1 MGRSPLL
8 RPGIPVS
15 TPEESPTHSSGPSV
29 PGDGGVRPGAE
40 LREPPPSREVLERV
54 QRRDAEALGEFF
66 DRYFQFVF
74 GLVHRLLG
82 DQAAAEDAAQEI
94 FLKIHRA
101 VARIDPSR
109 DPAPWLTTIA
119 YNHCRDIWRS
129 STHRMQRRS
138 TSLQESPDLG
148 ERLPGTSDTPEGEAL
163 ARERESQVREAIT
176 RLPEPQRE
184 VVLLHDYR
192 GLTHEEV
199 AEIVGA
205 SHAAVRKRYS
215 RALAALGQLLEE
227 QLP

>member
-1 MGRSPLL
+1 M
-8 RPGIPVS
+8 
-15 TPEESPTHSSGPSV
+15 
-29 PGDGGVRPGAE
+29 E
-40 LREPPPSREVLERV
+40 LRQPPLAQDILERV
-54 QRRDAEALGEFF
+54 QRRDAAALGQFF

-101 VARIDPSR
+101 VDRIDPTR

-129 STHRMQRRS
+129 STNRMERRS
-138 TSLQESPDLG
+138 TSLQDSPELG
-148 ERLPGTSDTPEGEAL
+148 ERIPSRSATPEGVAL
-163 ARERESQVREAIT
+163 SREREEQVREAIAQ
-176 RLPEPQRE
+176 LPEPQRE
-184 VVLLHDYR
+184 VVVLHDYR

-215 RALAALGQLLEE
+215 RALAALGKLLEE
-227 QLP
+227 WMQ